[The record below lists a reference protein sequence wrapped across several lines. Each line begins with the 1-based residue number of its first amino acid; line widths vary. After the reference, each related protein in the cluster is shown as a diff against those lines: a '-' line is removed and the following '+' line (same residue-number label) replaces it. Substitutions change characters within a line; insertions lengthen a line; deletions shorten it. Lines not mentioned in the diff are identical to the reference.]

1 MSQSAPTFAV
11 MGAGAI
17 GAYFGGRLAAAGAEV
32 AFVAR
37 GDHLAAMRANGLTI
51 LSPLA
56 DVTLD
61 AVTATDDPAKVGPV
75 DYVLF
80 MVKLYDTREA
90 ARRMAPMIGPETA
103 VVTFQNGVDVEARF
117 GDTVAPGHLMGGA
130 AYIPAAIEA
139 PGVVRHGGPFARLV
153 FGELGGGASPRAG
166 RLRAAFEA
174 AGVRAEVA
182 DDTDK
187 ALWTKFVMLAAFS
200 AATGLARLPIGPIWA
215 ETEGRAMVEAA
226 MREAEAVGRG
236 LGVALDADV
245 VDKHLEQAAKL
256 PADMKSS
263 LLQDL
268 ERGKRLEVADL
279 SGAVVRL
286 GAGLGIATPVHAT
299 ALAALKPH
307 ADGPPAGVA

>member
-1 MSQSAPTFAV
+1 MTQGAPTFAI

-17 GAYFGGRLAAAGAEV
+17 GAYFGGRLAAAGSNV
-32 AFVAR
+32 AFIAR
-37 GDHLAAMRANGLTI
+37 GDHLAALRANGLTI
-51 LSPLA
+51 LSPLG

-61 AVTATDDPAKVGPV
+61 TVTATDDPTDIGPV

-90 ARRMAPMIGPETA
+90 ARQMAPLIGPETA

-117 GDTVAPGHLMGGA
+117 GDTVAPGHLMAGS
-130 AYIPAAIEA
+130 AYIPAVIES

-153 FGELGGGASPRAG
+153 FGELGAGASARAE
-166 RLRAAFEA
+166 RLQEAFAAA
-174 AGVRAEVA
+174 DVRAEVA
-182 DDTDK
+182 DDTEK

-215 ETEGRAMVEAA
+215 EAEGRDLVEAA
-226 MREAEAVGRG
+226 LREAEAVGRG
-236 LGVALDADV
+236 LGIDLEEDV
-245 VDKHLEQAAKL
+245 VDKHLAQTAKL
-256 PADMKSS
+256 PGGMKSS

-268 ERGKRLEVADL
+268 ERGKRLEVTDL

-286 GAGLGIATPVHAT
+286 GVGLGIATPIHAT

-307 ADGPPAGVA
+307 VDGNP